1 MLRVKMVNLKRRKVE
16 RERGVTL
23 IELMLVVGIMGIV
36 LAATYNMFDFQQKS
50 YSVQDNVAV
59 MQQNVR
65 VGLEYMVK
73 EIRMT
78 GYIPEN
84 IPYDATDP
92 PEVIPVKPAPEDSDE
107 VNDTH
112 FPEGAGGE
120 SIEEAKADSITFQ
133 ADVDNDGASETVR
146 YRLGPD
152 PIDLDPLDLSQPTDL
167 TRMVW
172 RWDGSSW
179 SDDLDGDSTVDPEE
193 SPQVVAEDIDAL
205 EFNYALLADD
215 DGLDND
221 IDDDGDGNVD
231 DPGELKN
238 WDLGVDVPLNTK
250 ELRSYIRQVTVTL
263 TARTAAQ
270 DSKYIH
276 PQQGDHYR
284 RRTLTSRIGLRN
296 MK

>member
-78 GYIPEN
+78 GYIPED
-84 IPYDATDP
+84 IPYDVTDP
-92 PEVIPVKPAPEDSDE
+92 PDVIPVSGPRDDDDE
-107 VNDTH
+107 VT
-112 FPEGAGGE
+112 GAMASFVTDGVNE
-120 SIEEAKADSITFQ
+120 KIEEAIADSITIQ
-133 ADVDNDGASETVR
+133 ADVDNDGASEVVR
-146 YRLGPD
+146 YTCSYDAGESTTYLNR
-152 PIDLDPLDLSQPTDL
+152 QT
-167 TRMVW
+167 W
-172 RWDGSSW
+172 RWDGAAW
-179 SDDLDGDSTVDPEE
+179 DDDLDGDGSADG
-193 SPQVVAEDIDAL
+193 PQVIAEDIDNIA
-205 EFNYALLADD
+205 FSYALLADD
-215 DGLDND
+215 QGLANG
-221 IDDDGDGNVD
+221 IDDDGDGVIDVN
-231 DPGELKN
+231 DPGELKD
-238 WDLGVDVPLNTK
+238 WDFGVDGPLNTNA
-250 ELRSYIRQVTVTL
+250 LRSYIRQVTVTL
-263 TARTAAQ
+263 TARAAAQ
-270 DSKYIH
+270 DSNYTH

>member
-1 MLRVKMVNLKRRKVE
+1 MLRMKILNLKRREVA

-36 LAATYNMFDFQQKS
+36 LAAMYNMFDFQQKS

-73 EIRMT
+73 EIRMA

-84 IPYDATDP
+84 IPYD
-92 PEVIPVKPAPEDSDE
+92 PEDLPDVVPVSPAPGDSDE
-107 VNDTH
+107 VNDAH
-112 FPEGAGGE
+112 FPEGNGGE
-120 SIEEAKADSITFQ
+120 LIEEAEDDSITFQ

-152 PIDLDPLDLSQPTDL
+152 PSDPDPLDLSQPTDL

-179 SDDLDGDSTVDPEE
+179 NDDLDEDGTVDPEE
-193 SPQVVAEDIDAL
+193 SPQVVAEDIDTL
-205 EFNYALLADD
+205 EFSYALLADD

-231 DPGELKN
+231 DLGELKD
-238 WDLGVDVPLNTK
+238 WDFGVDGLLNTS

-263 TARTAAQ
+263 RARTAAA

-276 PQQGDHYR
+276 PDAGDHYR
-284 RRTLTSRIGLRN
+284 RKTLTSRIGLRN

>member
-1 MLRVKMVNLKRRKVE
+1 MLRVKMVNLKRKKIE

-23 IELMLVVGIMGIV
+23 VELMLVVGIMGIV

-73 EIRMT
+73 EIRMA
-78 GYIPEN
+78 GYIPED
-84 IPYDATDP
+84 IPYDPADP
-92 PEVIPVKPAPEDSDE
+92 PDVIPVSGPRDDNDE
-107 VNDTH
+107 VSIGMASFVTDGVD
-112 FPEGAGGE
+112 EK
-120 SIEEAKADSITFQ
+120 IEEAIASSITIQ

-146 YRLGPD
+146 YALGPCED
-152 PIDLDPLDLSQPTDL
+152 DASIDCLKRET
-167 TRMVW
+167 W
-172 RWDGSSW
+172 KWDGAAW
-179 SDDLDGDSTVDPEE
+179 DDDLDGDGSADG
-193 SPQVVAEDIDAL
+193 PQDIAEDIENIA
-205 EFNYALLADD
+205 FSYSLLADD
-215 DGLDND
+215 QGLANG
-221 IDDDGDGNVD
+221 IDDDGDGVIDVN
-231 DPGELKN
+231 DPGELKD
-238 WDLGVDVPLNTK
+238 WDFGVDGPLNTNA
-250 ELRSYIRQVTVTL
+250 LRSYIRQVTVTL
-263 TARTAAQ
+263 TARAAAQ